1 MMDNSRIN
9 DQLRILTE
17 NLSRQSE
24 VSKSKEMENYT
35 LHRENTVLKEQY
47 DELKNR
53 SHETKD
59 DQTQLI
65 ENLKI

>member
-1 MMDNSRIN
+1 MDNSRIN

-59 DQTQLI
+59 D
-65 ENLKI
+65 